1 MRPPSNQLVEELKR
15 AADTDDDQVFEM
27 AFGQLLERARAEA
40 NPGARLRAL
49 IDERLQGELA
59 VPSGS
64 PGAKTSGGVT
74 LAATLGS
81 GVRRI
86 AAHPGRLVRF
96 ARGLSLVA
104 VGVAIGFVWGRAPR
118 SWPSDIVTH
127 PGVTG
132 VSELGPRA
140 LVEPAPRERSGLE
153 PAVSSDSSR
162 AVAPASPEKAGPVV
176 EGEVEHDH
184 DARSKPSAAAVAA
197 KGKPLAAHDTRAPSA
212 GADSLRFVL
221 EQLRKAQLSLR
232 AGDPAQALA
241 ALDLLDARVSASV
254 LQEEREV
261 TRTLALCDSGETA
274 EAAALAERVLTRSP
288 DSAYTVS
295 LRESCAGKAK
305 LLEEIRERTSNPPR

>member
-1 MRPPSNQLVEELKR
+1 MRPPSDQLVQELKQ
-15 AADTDDDQVFEM
+15 AAHTDDDGAFET
-27 AFGQLLERARAEA
+27 AFEQLLDRARAEA

-49 IDERLQGELA
+49 IDERLLGELA
-59 VPSGS
+59 VPSA
-64 PGAKTSGGVT
+64 PRGAPTSGGVR

-104 VGVAIGFVWGRAPR
+104 VGVAIGFGWGRAPR
-118 SWPSDIVTH
+118 SWPSE
-127 PGVTG
+127 GVTDSGVIG

-140 LVEPAPRERSGLE
+140 LVDPAPRERSGLE
-153 PAVSSDSSR
+153 PAASSDSSL
-162 AVAPASPEKAGPVV
+162 AVAPASPEKAGSAV
-176 EGEVEHDH
+176 EGEVERDQ
-184 DARSKPSAAAVAA
+184 DARSKPRAGAVAA
-197 KGKPLAAHDTRAPSA
+197 KGKAPGPHDMRTPSA
-212 GADSLRFVL
+212 GSDSLRFVL

-232 AGDPAQALA
+232 AGAPAQALA

-274 EAAALAERVLTRSP
+274 QAAALAERVLTRSP
-288 DSAYTVS
+288 DSAYAVS

-305 LLEEIRERTSNPPR
+305 LLEEIRERTSNRPR